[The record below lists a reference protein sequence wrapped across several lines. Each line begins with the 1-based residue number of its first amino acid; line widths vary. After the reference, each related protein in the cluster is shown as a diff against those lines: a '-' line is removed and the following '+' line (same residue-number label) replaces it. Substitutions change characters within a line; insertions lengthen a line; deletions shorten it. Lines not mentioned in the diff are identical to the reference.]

1 MRALFLAM
9 SKNNNNNAR
18 ILGCS
23 SPILAPRP
31 PSRRARPSRSRHE
44 DHPLTPADHVR
55 DSRSKQEELERSAAA
70 LAGLAIA
77 NVATATARRH
87 GPAVRRRS
95 PPPFRRDRRHHRC
108 SCRRS
113 LLDISELLS
122 AALTTAALRH
132 QFECAFQQRY
142 CCSACSAR
150 ACAPQRL
157 GRRSGAA
164 RVAARGAAPNAS
176 LIAVAA
182 KILAVACRHLDWRGG

>member
-1 MRALFLAM
+1 MRDYLYL
-9 SKNNNNNAR
+9 
-18 ILGCS
+18 
-23 SPILAPRP
+23 
-31 PSRRARPSRSRHE
+31 
-44 DHPLTPADHVR
+44 
-55 DSRSKQEELERSAAA
+55 SKQEELERSAAIA
-70 LAGLAIA
+70 ITSGLAIA

-164 RVAARGAAPNAS
+164 RAAPNAS
-176 LIAVAA
+176 LIAVAVAA
-182 KILAVACRHLDWRGG
+182 KMNSVAMPWQGLAVLALAWTGG